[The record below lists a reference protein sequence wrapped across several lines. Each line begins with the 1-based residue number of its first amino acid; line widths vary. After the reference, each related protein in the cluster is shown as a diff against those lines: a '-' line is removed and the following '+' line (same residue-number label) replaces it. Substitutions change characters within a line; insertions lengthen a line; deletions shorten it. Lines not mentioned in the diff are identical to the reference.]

1 MEQVADSNE
10 MPPLLAILV
19 GLIGL
24 LLPFVLLLLIT
35 WFA

>member
-1 MEQVADSNE
+1 VEHVTDSNE
-10 MPPLLAILV
+10 MPPLHAILV

-24 LLPFVLLLLIT
+24 LLPFFLTLFMT